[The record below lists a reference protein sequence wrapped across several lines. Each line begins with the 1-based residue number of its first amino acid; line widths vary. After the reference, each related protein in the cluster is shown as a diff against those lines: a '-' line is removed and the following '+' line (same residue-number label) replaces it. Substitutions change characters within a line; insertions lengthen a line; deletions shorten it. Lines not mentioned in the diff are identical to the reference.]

1 MENAARA
8 VHDTETCCNFT
19 DFLRGDKIIRPIST
33 SEREK
38 KRTKVMLKMH
48 L

>member
-1 MENAARA
+1 MILKRAA
-8 VHDTETCCNFT
+8 TLPIFS
-19 DFLRGDKIIRPIST
+19 GDKIIRPIST

-48 L
+48 V